1 MWHATGKKFPPGPS
15 EGMRRW
21 SLGPLNDT
29 PLEYFTKLAREYGDV
44 AGIRVLNFKTIFINH
59 PDTIEEAL
67 VANAR
72 KYIKGRVLR
81 ANRHVFGEGLLTSE
95 GEFWLRQRRLAQP
108 ALHRGRI
115 ASYAATRVEYTGRKL
130 SGWQGGGERDAHQEM
145 MPRTRQIGGTTLL
158 PAD

>member
-59 PDTIEEAL
+59 PAAIEEAL
-67 VANAR
+67 VTNAR
-72 KYIKGRVLR
+72 KYTKGRVLR

-95 GEFWLRQRRLAQP
+95 GEIGRASCRE
-108 ALHRGRI
+108 RG
-115 ASYAATRVEYTGRKL
+115 EDGR
-130 SGWQGGGERDAHQEM
+130 GGG
-145 MPRTRQIGGTTLL
+145 
-158 PAD
+158 

>member
-81 ANRHVFGEGLLTSE
+81 DRKST
-95 GEFWLRQRRLAQP
+95 RLNSS
-108 ALHRGRI
+108 HRCI
-115 ASYAATRVEYTGRKL
+115 SYAVFCLKK
-130 SGWQGGGERDAHQEM
+130 
-145 MPRTRQIGGTTLL
+145 
-158 PAD
+158 